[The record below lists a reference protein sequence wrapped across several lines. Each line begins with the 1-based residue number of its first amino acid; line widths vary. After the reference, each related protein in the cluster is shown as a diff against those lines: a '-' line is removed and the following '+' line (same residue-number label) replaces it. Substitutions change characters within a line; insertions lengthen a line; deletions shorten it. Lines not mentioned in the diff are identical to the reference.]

1 VTARGIAKSYGA
13 TRALTHVDIT
23 LRRGEIHALLGG
35 NGAGKSTLIAILDQQ
50 TSADHDGDKITT
62 QCLITMEL
70 ERGSLTLQSLWVKGT
85 SPLDMAISGGT
96 GVYLNARGTVR
107 FWDIATPN
115 ERLRAEIVY

>member
-1 VTARGIAKSYGA
+1 MTLHDRGSSATVARIARRASALGKAVNGGSRAAHGGGSCQVTHI
-13 TRALTHVDIT
+13 
-23 LRRGEIHALLGG
+23 
-35 NGAGKSTLIAILDQQ
+35 
-50 TSADHDGDKITT
+50 DGDKITT

-96 GVYLNARGTVR
+96 GVYRNARGTVR
-107 FWDIATPN
+107 FWEIATPN